1 MGVGEKYN
9 PTQKKPHRLNGG
21 ALEGIYGMPCQ
32 ASGAEAGIVL
42 EGVTQVVDITGNPL
56 VFTGDSQFPV
66 SISSFLFIPYLFK
79 LAVFLTPI

>member
-32 ASGAEAGIVL
+32 ASGAEAGTRTRKGFPTRPSNVR
-42 EGVTQVVDITGNPL
+42 VY
-56 VFTGDSQFPV
+56 QFHHFG
-66 SISSFLFIPYLFK
+66 IGEI
-79 LAVFLTPI
+79 I